1 MEIVAVVGRSG
12 AGKTH
17 LIERMLP
24 VLCSSGLDVATL
36 KHTHHRVARDREGAD
51 TFRHRQAGA
60 HRAVLAG
67 PGFCT
72 VFTEN
77 EVPLGELV
85 RMAGLGVDLLLIE
98 GFKSV
103 KELRKIEVVRGLP
116 PLLEPAEV
124 WMTVTAEESDR
135 VAEAI
140 VALLRSFS

>member
-1 MEIVAVVGRSG
+1 MEIVAIVGRSG
-12 AGKTH
+12 AGKTY

-36 KHTHHRVARDREGAD
+36 KHTHHRVARDREGTD

-85 RMAGLGVDLLLIE
+85 RLAGFGVDLLLME
-98 GFKSV
+98 GFKGA
-103 KELRKIEVVRGLP
+103 KEMRQIEVVRGLP
-116 PLLEPAEV
+116 PLLEPSDA
-124 WMTVTAEESDR
+124 WMTVTSEESGR
-135 VAEAI
+135 VASAI
-140 VALLRSFS
+140 LTLLRSLS